1 MEQQKEKIL
10 FIGLGNMGYPMA
22 CNLLKNGF
30 SVKGFDVSPNQ
41 RTSFEKEGGQWV
53 ESLEESATACDIV
66 ISMLPGGAEVKNL
79 YTGPQNL
86 FASLKE
92 NTLIID
98 CTTADPE
105 EIREV
110 AQESQ
115 KHSLKMID
123 APVSGGTSGAIQGT
137 LTFIVGGCESALER
151 ARPFLSA
158 MGQNI
163 FYAGGLGSGQVVKIC
178 NNMLL
183 AIHMIGTCEALNL
196 GQALGLSPKTL
207 SEIMKSSSG
216 NNWSLEKYN
225 PCPGVMEKVPAS
237 REYEGGFAVQL
248 MVKDLSLAMSSAQRS
263 HKNLALGKKA
273 YELYMNHMENGFG
286 KKDFSHIFNK

>member
-1 MEQQKEKIL
+1 M
-10 FIGLGNMGYPMA
+10 
-22 CNLLKNGF
+22 
-30 SVKGFDVSPNQ
+30 
-41 RTSFEKEGGQWV
+41 
-53 ESLEESATACDIV
+53 
-66 ISMLPGGAEVKNL
+66 
-79 YTGPQNL
+79 
-86 FASLKE
+86 
-92 NTLIID
+92 
-98 CTTADPE
+98 
-105 EIREV
+105 
-110 AQESQ
+110 
-115 KHSLKMID
+115 
-123 APVSGGTSGAIQGT
+123 
-137 LTFIVGGCESALER
+137 GGCESALER

-263 HKNLALGKKA
+263 QKNLELGKKA

>member
-86 FASLKE
+86 FAFLKE

-123 APVSGGTSGAIQGT
+123 APVSGGNFWSHSRHAD
-137 LTFIVGGCESALER
+137 
-151 ARPFLSA
+151 
-158 MGQNI
+158 
-163 FYAGGLGSGQVVKIC
+163 FYCGRL
-178 NNMLL
+178 
-183 AIHMIGTCEALNL
+183 
-196 GQALGLSPKTL
+196 
-207 SEIMKSSSG
+207 
-216 NNWSLEKYN
+216 
-225 PCPGVMEKVPAS
+225 
-237 REYEGGFAVQL
+237 
-248 MVKDLSLAMSSAQRS
+248 
-263 HKNLALGKKA
+263 
-273 YELYMNHMENGFG
+273 
-286 KKDFSHIFNK
+286 